1 MIYFLQGL
9 FWSYC
14 VTLCL
19 FDLCMLHFLGGVCVN
34 CAFCFCVC
42 LTWECSV
49 FMFNVCALYMCL
61 FDLSVLCFVFV

>member
-19 FDLCMLHFLGGVCVN
+19 FDLCMLHFLG
-34 CAFCFCVC
+34 C
-42 LTWECSV
+42 LCELCIL
-49 FMFNVCALYMCL
+49 FLCL
-61 FDLSVLCFVFV
+61 FDMGVLCFYV